1 MKKLASTENKI
12 NRIKRLQ
19 SIGDGILPTAF
30 LGILIF
36 IWYFV
41 VENGIVESFMLPS
54 PIDVV
59 TTLYRIL
66 PEIKSHLLVTLTEA
80 FYGFILAITFS
91 IVLAILMDNIAILKR
106 AVYPLLVISQTIP
119 ILVLAPLFAMWFGFG
134 MFPKIIVVALV
145 CFFPIIVSLLEGFDS
160 VDRDLLNL
168 MKSMGASR
176 LRIFT
181 LVKFPAS
188 MVNFFTGLKVAAT
201 YCIMAAFIGEW
212 MGGKSGLGLYMMRAK
227 KSVRIDKV
235 FAVVV
240 LVVILS
246 MLLFKLVSVLQKY
259 LMPWSNEK

>member
-1 MKKLASTENKI
+1 M
-12 NRIKRLQ
+12 
-19 SIGDGILPTAF
+19 
-30 LGILIF
+30 
-36 IWYFV
+36 
-41 VENGIVESFMLPS
+41 
-54 PIDVV
+54 
-59 TTLYRIL
+59 
-66 PEIKSHLLVTLTEA
+66 
-80 FYGFILAITFS
+80 
-91 IVLAILMDNIAILKR
+91 
-106 AVYPLLVISQTIP
+106 
-119 ILVLAPLFAMWFGFG
+119 
-134 MFPKIIVVALV
+134 
-145 CFFPIIVSLLEGFDS
+145 
-160 VDRDLLNL
+160 DRDLLNL